1 VKYLTGAMLMVGFA
15 APGLAQENAVPPPDF
30 YQGQY
35 RMIGVAPDGAVD
47 ENLRLDMAGDGL
59 AVSICGVTDGG
70 QLRLPKGTEEDP
82 YVDGTIK
89 GRAVICEAF
98 WTFENYPLLA
108 CYGAD
113 GARLT
118 LWPQGDFGAAL
129 ECAN

>member
-1 VKYLTGAMLMVGFA
+1 MKQLTWALLVMGFA
-15 APGLAQENAVPPPDF
+15 VPGLAQDQAVPAPDF

-35 RMIGVAPDGAVD
+35 RMIGVGPDGTVD
-47 ENLRLDMAGDGL
+47 ENLRLDVSGDGIG
-59 AVSICGVTDGG
+59 VSICGIADGG
-70 QLRLPKGTEEDP
+70 KLRLPKGTEDDP

-129 ECAN
+129 VCEN